1 MGQQSGMIGKISTF
15 LSPNKVIFGF
25 ESARLVGQEAKGIGA
40 DKALIVT
47 DEGVMGAG
55 LIMGI
60 EESLASAG
68 LRTRVFDKV
77 EAEPPARIV
86 DECLQVNEEEKYD
99 VIVGVGG
106 GSSLDVAKAISIMS
120 NNKGNIV
127 DYDGTGLVPNRG
139 LPMILIPTTAGTG
152 SEVTR
157 VLVVTD
163 ERDNAKKVIFSDYLL
178 ADIAIVDP
186 LLTLS
191 APPKVTAEAGID
203 ALVHAMESYVSA
215 LATPFS
221 DLMALEA
228 IRLIGESLPRAY
240 GKGSDVVARNAM
252 SLAAT
257 LAGMAFTS
265 AGLGAVHALAYP
277 LGTEF
282 HMSHGRSQAVVLP
295 HVLNYNK
302 IGNLEKYARIARAMG
317 ERDENLSLYD
327 RAERLVSHI
336 KRLLGILNI
345 SFKISDYGVSREDI
359 PRLVEGAL
367 KQSRLFVPNPR
378 DLTEEDVR
386 TTYLSAF

>member
-1 MGQQSGMIGKISTF
+1 MSQQSGMIGKISTF

-55 LIMGI
+55 LIRGI
-60 EESLASAG
+60 EESLSSAG

-228 IRLIGESLPRAY
+228 IRLIGESLLRVY
-240 GKGSDVVARNAM
+240 GKGSDTVARNAM

-386 TTYLSAF
+386 NIYLSAF

>member
-1 MGQQSGMIGKISTF
+1 MSQQFGMIGKISTF

-47 DEGVMGAG
+47 DEAVMGAG
-55 LIMGI
+55 LIRGI
-60 EESLASAG
+60 EESLASEG
-68 LRTRVFDKV
+68 LHSRVFDKV

-163 ERDNAKKVIFSDYLL
+163 ERDNGKKVIFSDYLL

-240 GKGSDVVARNAM
+240 GKGSDAVARNAM

-386 TTYLSAF
+386 NIYLSAF

>member
-1 MGQQSGMIGKISTF
+1 MSQQFGMIGKISTF

-47 DEGVMGAG
+47 DEAVMGAG
-55 LIMGI
+55 LIRGI
-60 EESLASAG
+60 EESLTSAG

-163 ERDNAKKVIFSDYLL
+163 ERDNGKKVIFSDYLL

-240 GKGSDVVARNAM
+240 GKGSDAVARNAM

-386 TTYLSAF
+386 NIYLSAF

>member
-1 MGQQSGMIGKISTF
+1 MSQQFGMIGKISTF

-47 DEGVMGAG
+47 DEAVMGAG
-55 LIMGI
+55 LIRGI

-68 LRTRVFDKV
+68 LHTRVFDKV

-163 ERDNAKKVIFSDYLL
+163 ERDNGKKVIFSDYLL

-240 GKGSDVVARNAM
+240 GKGSDAVARNAM

-327 RAERLVSHI
+327 CAERLVSHI

-386 TTYLSAF
+386 NIYLSAF